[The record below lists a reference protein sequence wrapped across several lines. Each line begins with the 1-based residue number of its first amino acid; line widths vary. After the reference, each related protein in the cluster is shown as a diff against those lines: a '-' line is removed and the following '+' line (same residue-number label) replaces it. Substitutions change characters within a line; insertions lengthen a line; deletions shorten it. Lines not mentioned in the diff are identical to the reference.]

1 MKKLTVLAG
10 MGVAAIALA
19 ACQSVP
25 KDMTVADYCA
35 NPKKTF
41 ENVCRLKV
49 EIDGNQTALRNTDL
63 RLAEALSLVDK
74 AQSTANSAVQMAS
87 AAQSSADRA
96 QSTADAAMVQA
107 LRDEDMV
114 CETLTLQKTK
124 IGQCRPGYRVMSC
137 TQSRYTYR
145 AGGPSI
151 LREINDEEC
160 RFHDRVLE
168 MKVRCCAMASS
179 APQPVNMTIDRNQ
192 PETYPQ
198 TKRSSPYRY

>member
-1 MKKLTVLAG
+1 MKKLTVLTG
-10 MGVAAIALA
+10 MGAAVCALA
-19 ACQSVP
+19 ACQGIP
-25 KDMTVADYCA
+25 KDMTVAEYCA
-35 NPKKTF
+35 NPKNTF
-41 ENVCRLKV
+41 ENVCRSKV
-49 EIDGNQTALRNTDL
+49 EIDGNKTALRNTNL
-63 RLAEALSLVDK
+63 RLDEAMSLVNK
-74 AQSTANSAVQMAS
+74 SQSTANSAVQMAS
-87 AAQSSADRA
+87 AAQSSADHA

-114 CETLTLQKTK
+114 CETRTLQKTK
-124 IGQCRPGYRVMSC
+124 VGQCRPGYRVMSC

-160 RFHDRVLE
+160 RFNDRVLE

-179 APQPVNMTIDRNQ
+179 APQPANAIIDRNQ

-198 TKRSSPYRY
+198 TKRSTPYRY